1 MVTET
6 VTVITRLDT
15 GRTDTLGE
23 PIYDTIS
30 EDVEGVLVR
39 YRTADERDEL
49 RDDGI
54 RLTVRMEFPKT
65 YDGDLRGAAVIVR
78 GDELIVAGDPR
89 HVIQSLLPWDMHVDA
104 GVKDG

>member
-1 MVTET
+1 MITES
-6 VTVITRLDT
+6 VTVITRQDT
-15 GRTDTLGE
+15 GEVDALGE
-23 PIYDTIS
+23 PIYSTQTEVVD
-30 EDVEGVLVR
+30 GVLLR
-39 YRTADERDEL
+39 YRTADEREDL

-65 YDGDLRGAAVIVR
+65 YQGNLRGATVIVR
-78 GDELIVAGDPR
+78 GDELLVAGDPR